1 MSCEAHNYFD
11 GDQWLS
17 AYISC
22 MSKMGKVTLGNACVP
37 NIKDKFEYFLSCVR
51 YKLCRLEYS

>member
-11 GDQWLS
+11 GNQWLS

-22 MSKMGKVTLGNACVP
+22 MSKMGKVTLGNACMP
-37 NIKDKFEYFLSCVR
+37 NIKEYKFLSCVR